1 MAKKNPSWSEQLVGR
16 PCPKDAPYIDQIMAG
31 YVKEDGSFCGRMEPV
46 DRWLR
51 PAFTKMKRKGW
62 VSASILS
69 FGRGATIFFLTE
81 RGEPEAAAAKER
93 VTAVREE
100 RRQWSQDF
108 NEAYRKFKG
117 EAA

>member
-16 PCPKDAPYIDQIMAG
+16 HCPKDAPYIDQIMAG

-51 PAFTKMKRKGW
+51 PAFTKTKRKGW
-62 VSASILS
+62 VKASILS
-69 FGRGATIFFLTE
+69 FGKGATIFFLTE
-81 RGEPEAAAAKER
+81 RGEPEALAAKAR
-93 VTAVREE
+93 VIAAREA
-100 RRQWSQDF
+100 RRQWSMDF
-108 NEAYRKFKG
+108 NEAFRKYKG